1 MLLAISLV
9 RASVQVSKYE
19 LARGDLVQLRGV
31 CYKLL
36 STVSCSDSEVR
47 GFLHRDDT
55 VLPAHSKPAHDALLP
70 ENTAMLSQL
79 ASESVAT

>member
-9 RASVQVSKYE
+9 RASVSKYE
-19 LARGDLVQLRGV
+19 LARGDLAQLRGV

>member
-9 RASVQVSKYE
+9 RASVSKYE